1 MIKNRLFALAILM
14 LLLLPFPARAG
25 DCSGPDDCAAV
36 PDNGTRAA
44 IGGGIV
50 AGILLYRRTAAGRMA
65 NPRKKNSQRM
75 QPQNSALPIPARRQ
89 SNLYV
94 NQVIHFAG

>member
-1 MIKNRLFALAILM
+1 MMKSWQIVSLAILM

-44 IGGGIV
+44 IAGGIV
-50 AGILLYRRTAAGRMA
+50 AGILLYRRTRS
-65 NPRKKNSQRM
+65 KKNG
-75 QPQNSALPIPARRQ
+75 QPAQDELTENADAKFGTADPSPPAK
-89 SNLYV
+89 
-94 NQVIHFAG
+94 

>member
-1 MIKNRLFALAILM
+1 M

-44 IGGGIV
+44 IAGGIV
-50 AGILLYRRTAAGRMA
+50 AGILLYRRTRG
-65 NPRKKNSQRM
+65 NKNAPNAQEE
-75 QPQNSALPIPARRQ
+75 PPENADAKFGTADPGP
-89 SNLYV
+89 
-94 NQVIHFAG
+94 GTK

>member
-1 MIKNRLFALAILM
+1 MNRKWQFLALAVLM
-14 LLLLPFPARAG
+14 LLLLPFPLRAG

-50 AGILLYRRTAAGRMA
+50 AGILLYRRTRRNTNGQTAQEEPPENADAKFGTA
-65 NPRKKNSQRM
+65 DPGSAKK
-75 QPQNSALPIPARRQ
+75 
-89 SNLYV
+89 
-94 NQVIHFAG
+94 

>member
-1 MIKNRLFALAILM
+1 MTKSWQIFTLAILM

-50 AGILLYRRTAAGRMA
+50 AGILLYRRTRS
-65 NPRKKNSQRM
+65 KKNG
-75 QPQNSALPIPARRQ
+75 QPAQDEFTENTDAKFGTGDPGPPA
-89 SNLYV
+89 
-94 NQVIHFAG
+94 AE

>member
-1 MIKNRLFALAILM
+1 MNKSWLIVVLAVLM
-14 LLLLPFPARAG
+14 LLLLPFPLRAG

-50 AGILLYRRTAAGRMA
+50 AGILLYLRTRRNTNGQAAQEEPAENADAKFGTADPGPA
-65 NPRKKNSQRM
+65 NK
-75 QPQNSALPIPARRQ
+75 
-89 SNLYV
+89 
-94 NQVIHFAG
+94 